1 MRKVGQLR
9 ELGEG
14 PPPAAPGAAATL
26 SICCGSVAAELTA
39 PIPSFAAAEL
49 LEAGHKDGGGSVPVL
64 VTVAGRVGAEHPIA
78 SHLGSLR
85 GVILEE
91 TASPALPLLGPSCTS
106 TAVAA
111 PLTAATIGNGGA
123 GGAALPQAQR
133 CGVVGAGLRAHALN
147 LTRGP
152 VEDGTG
158 RALVV
163 GARGALGLELT
174 VASEEFEE
182 SGRSLVR
189 GTLDY
194 LQGLKMLGVKRVER
208 LLPIGASLT
217 VVGEALKDDRGAV
230 RLQRPQ
236 RGPFH
241 VSPKSLD
248 QLIATLG
255 KWSRCYNWL
264 SVACTVLG
272 LYALAAQA
280 VHRLLERRRMAVLH
294 QRVIEAAAGRAASL
308 SLLPR
313 SSQTEEEGT
322 RAAATAPAG
331 AAEAHQSVA
340 ADEVK
345 ADSGGGGW
353 GAVPP
358 ASGVGS
364 NGGVTPDLCVICL
377 EQRYNAV
384 IIPCG
389 HMCCCI
395 GCTSHLSQCPLC
407 RRHIDQVVKAFRH

>member
-9 ELGEG
+9 ELGEA
-14 PPPAAPGAAATL
+14 PPAAPGAAATL
-26 SICCGSVAAELTA
+26 SPRRRCTDGDAP
-39 PIPSFAAAEL
+39 PIPSFATGEL
-49 LEAGHKDGGGSVPVL
+49 LEAGTKDGGGGVPVL
-64 VTVAGRVGAEHPIA
+64 VTVAGRVGAEHPIT

-91 TASPALPLLGPSCTS
+91 TASPALPLLRSTCTS
-106 TAVAA
+106 TAASAA
-111 PLTAATIGNGGA
+111 LLTAAATGNGGA

-133 CGVVGAGLRAHALN
+133 RGVVGAGLRAHALD

-208 LLPIGASLT
+208 LLPIGTSLT

-280 VHRLLERRRMAVLH
+280 VHQLLERRRMAVLH

-308 SLLPR
+308 SLPPR

-345 ADSGGGGW
+345 ADSSGGGR
-353 GAVPP
+353 GAAPP
-358 ASGVGS
+358 ASSVGS
-364 NGGVTPDLCVICL
+364 NGGATPDLCVICL

>member
-9 ELGEG
+9 EL
-14 PPPAAPGAAATL
+14 
-26 SICCGSVAAELTA
+26 
-39 PIPSFAAAEL
+39 AEL
-49 LEAGHKDGGGSVPVL
+49 LEEGAKDGGCGGGVPVL
-64 VTVAGRVGAEHPIA
+64 VTVAGRVGAEHPIT

-91 TASPALPLLGPSCTS
+91 TASPALPLLGPLCTHCCR
-106 TAVAA
+106 
-111 PLTAATIGNGGA
+111 
-123 GGAALPQAQR
+123 GGAADCGGHWRWRR
-133 CGVVGAGLRAHALN
+133 CA
-147 LTRGP
+147 
-152 VEDGTG
+152 EDGTG

-208 LLPIGASLT
+208 LLPIGTSLT

-248 QLIATLG
+248 QLITTLG

-264 SVACTVLG
+264 SAACTVLG

-294 QRVIEAAAGRAASL
+294 QRVIETAASRAASL
-308 SLLPR
+308 SLPPR

-322 RAAATAPAG
+322 QAAATAPAD
-331 AAEAHQSVA
+331 AAEAHQSLA

-345 ADSGGGGW
+345 ADSSGGGR

-358 ASGVGS
+358 ASGVAS
-364 NGGVTPDLCVICL
+364 NGGATPDLCVICL